1 VPFYEKSKRSP
12 TGAIILAVASS
23 AVAFK
28 TAKFHTANLY
38 YLNTSSVCKLST
50 NATNKPGSMGFPIHE
65 PDFYLAILQ
74 IGSLSVCNQDVNFCS
89 HGASSNRSVTI
100 RKGRSHF
107 ETKFTIIARIF

>member
-1 VPFYEKSKRSP
+1 MKKVNVVL

-74 IGSLSVCNQDVNFCS
+74 IGSLSVCNQDV
-89 HGASSNRSVTI
+89 
-100 RKGRSHF
+100 
-107 ETKFTIIARIF
+107 KFLQPRCIKQPLCNYKKRQKSF